1 MRVALAKSTSGHVI
15 DGFAAHGKDNY
26 ALGGFVSDPAYS
38 RVVKMDDR
46 LGINVHDREVPRH
59 IYDDVNGQHWIV
71 REVDS
76 TTTPG
81 ARAPRCLIFD
91 SGAVARRLW
100 SYPRDWG
107 MLPPGALL
115 KLMR

>member
-1 MRVALAKSTSGHVI
+1 MDSQAR
-15 DGFAAHGKDNY
+15 F
-26 ALGGFVSDPAYS
+26 GG
-38 RVVKMDDR
+38 
-46 LGINVHDREVPRH
+46 GDREVPRH
-59 IYDDVNGQHWIV
+59 IFDDVSGQHWTV
-71 REVDS
+71 REVDAA
-76 TTTPG
+76 TVPG

-107 MLPPGALL
+107 AMPPGALL